1 MVRANNDLLLRLGR
15 LFQFRIE
22 TPLILTFPFK
32 GQHAA
37 QRLVAA
43 KANIRIANVMP

>member
-1 MVRANNDLLLRLGR
+1 MGMGIVTLAVLGT
-15 LFQFRIE
+15 F
-22 TPLILTFPFK
+22 LTFFFK

-37 QRLVAA
+37 QRLVAS